1 MKKGLSLVGA
11 ILLATSILTS
21 CGGSIESDAKKVAEV
36 QCKAQKLMEKAAS
49 GDMSTMA
56 ESQSLAAEA
65 IALQKEMEGKYTSEA
80 DQQKFNE
87 ALLKE
92 VGNCK

>member
-1 MKKGLSLVGA
+1 
-11 ILLATSILTS
+11 
-21 CGGSIESDAKKVAEV
+21 
-36 QCKAQKLMEKAAS
+36 MEKAAT
-49 GDMSTMA
+49 GDMTTLT

-65 IALQKEMEGKYTSEA
+65 VAIQKEMEGKYTSEA
-80 DQQKFNE
+80 DQQEFAE

>member
-1 MKKGLSLVGA
+1 
-11 ILLATSILTS
+11 
-21 CGGSIESDAKKVAEV
+21 
-36 QCKAQKLMEKAAS
+36 
-49 GDMSTMA
+49 MSTMA